1 MKRAV
6 LAAMLWAAAGAPALA
21 GDLDTVAGK
30 ALFERAWI
38 AAPASTDAADGLGPL
53 FNGKACNSC
62 HKEARAARFFELD
75 GRLVTRGLVVRL
87 ATPHGAPHPLLGQ
100 QLQDRAVPGLM
111 PEGEVLASLDGD
123 RLMVQI
129 KTLLDPLKDPFVYEP
144 RVAPS
149 LRGRGLLE
157 RIDERAVLALA
168 DPGDRDG
175 DGISGRAR
183 LIEGEDGVAR
193 LGRFGAKATAA
204 TLEAQTGDAASI
216 DLGLSSPYN
225 RSPYGDCTPAETDC
239 LRMVTGQSDNL
250 DGEEMSAEIVR
261 LIAAYVRSLPPP
273 KYPSDANAERLLAA
287 SGCTACH
294 HPNMPDSQG
303 NLLPVHTDLLL
314 HDLGAETAGKIGDDA
329 ATAAEWRTAPLI
341 DLDPMQ
347 GKRRYLHGG
356 EAATLDQAI
365 RLHGGEAAKARDLYL
380 GLTAAERATLLA
392 WLAKL

>member
-6 LAAMLWAAAGAPALA
+6 LVVLLLIAAGVPALA

-75 GRLVTRGLVVRL
+75 GRLVTRGLVVRV
-87 ATPHGAPHPLLGQ
+87 AAPDGTPHPVLGR

-111 PEGEVLASLDGD
+111 PEGEVQAHLEGD

-129 KTLLDPLKDPFVYEP
+129 KTLLDPLKDHFVYEP

-168 DPGDRDG
+168 DPNDRDG

-183 LIEGEDGVAR
+183 LITGEDGVER
-193 LGRFGAKATAA
+193 IGRFGAKATAA
-204 TLEAQTGDAASI
+204 TLEAQTADAASI

-225 RSPYGDCTPAETDC
+225 RSPFGDCTPAETDC
-239 LRMVTGQSDNL
+239 LRMATGRSDKL

-261 LIAAYVRSLPPP
+261 LISAYVRSLPPP
-273 KYPSDANAERLLAA
+273 KYTSGPQAEALLAS

-294 HPNMPDSQG
+294 HPNMPDGQG
-303 NLLPVHTDLLL
+303 NLLLVHTDLLL
-314 HDLGAETAGKIGDDA
+314 HDLGAETAGKIGDDTA
-329 ATAAEWRTAPLI
+329 SAAEWRTAPLI

-365 RLHGGEAAKARDLYL
+365 RLHGGEATKSRGLYL
-380 GLTAAERATLLA
+380 GLTPEEREELLA

>member
-6 LAAMLWAAAGAPALA
+6 LAAMILAMASAPALA

-87 ATPHGAPHPLLGQ
+87 ATPDGAPHPLLGQ

-111 PEGEVLASLDGD
+111 PEGEVLASLEGD
-123 RLMVQI
+123 RLMVRI

-183 LIEGEDGVAR
+183 LIDGEDGVAR

-225 RSPYGDCTPAETDC
+225 HSPYGDCTPAETDC
-239 LRMVTGQSDNL
+239 LRMVTGQSDKL
-250 DGEEMSAEIVR
+250 DGEEMAAEIGR
-261 LIAAYVRSLPPP
+261 LIAAYVRSLQPP
-273 KYPSDANAERLLAA
+273 K
-287 SGCTACH
+287 
-294 HPNMPDSQG
+294 
-303 NLLPVHTDLLL
+303 
-314 HDLGAETAGKIGDDA
+314 
-329 ATAAEWRTAPLI
+329 
-341 DLDPMQ
+341 
-347 GKRRYLHGG
+347 
-356 EAATLDQAI
+356 
-365 RLHGGEAAKARDLYL
+365 
-380 GLTAAERATLLA
+380 
-392 WLAKL
+392 

>member
-6 LAAMLWAAAGAPALA
+6 LVASLLAAAGAPALA
-21 GDLDTVAGK
+21 GDLDAVAGK

-75 GRLVTRGLVVRL
+75 GRLVTRGLVVRV
-87 ATPHGAPHPLLGQ
+87 ATPEGAPHPLLGQ

-111 PEGEVLASLDGD
+111 PEGEVLARLEGD

-129 KTLLDPLKDPFVYEP
+129 KTLLDPVKDPFVYEP

-168 DPGDRDG
+168 DPDDRDG

-183 LIEGEDGVAR
+183 LIKGEDGIEHI
-193 LGRFGAKATAA
+193 GRFGAKATAA
-204 TLEAQTGDAASI
+204 TLEAQTADAASI
-216 DLGLSSPYN
+216 DIGLSSPEKHL
-225 RSPYGDCTPAETDC
+225 PFGDCTPAETDC
-239 LRMVTGQSDNL
+239 LRMATGQSERL

-261 LIAAYVRSLPPP
+261 LIAAYVQSLPPP
-273 KYPSDANAERLLAA
+273 KYPSDPQAEMLLVG

-294 HPNMPDSQG
+294 HPSMPDGQG
-303 NLLPVHTDLLL
+303 NLLLVHTDLLL
-314 HDLGAETAGKIGDDA
+314 HDLGAETAGKIGDDV

-365 RLHGGEAAKARDLYL
+365 RLHGGEAAKSHALYL
-380 GLTAAERATLLA
+380 GLSAEERATLLA

>member
-1 MKRAV
+1 MRLSPAA
-6 LAAMLWAAAGAPALA
+6 LALLLYISSGAAA
-21 GDLDTVAGK
+21 DELDAVAGE
-30 ALFERAWI
+30 ALFERAWV

-87 ATPHGAPHPLLGQ
+87 ATPEGAPHPALGL

-111 PEGEVLASLDGD
+111 PEGEVFARLDRG
-123 RLMVQI
+123 RLIVEI
-129 KTLLDPLKDPFVYEP
+129 KTMLDSVKDPVVIEP
-144 RVAPS
+144 RAAPS

-157 RIDERAVLALA
+157 RVDERAVLALA
-168 DPGDRDG
+168 DPEDADG

-183 LIEGEDGVAR
+183 LIAGEDGKTR
-193 LGRFGAKATAA
+193 IGRFGAKATTA
-204 TLEAQTGDAASI
+204 TLEEQTADAAAI
-216 DLGLSSPYN
+216 DLGLSSPW
-225 RSPYGDCTPAETDC
+225 RPLPYGDCTARETDC
-239 LRMVTGQSDNL
+239 LRMATGRSENL
-250 DGEEMSAEIVR
+250 DGEEMSADIVR
-261 LIAAYVRSLPPP
+261 LIAIYVRSLKPPR
-273 KYPSDANAERLLAA
+273 YPADPEAEALLAK

-294 HPNMPDSQG
+294 HPNMPDGQG
-303 NLLPVHTDLLL
+303 NLLLIHTDLLL
-314 HDLGAETAGKIGDDA
+314 HDLGAGSAGKIGDDV
-329 ATAAEWRTAPLI
+329 ATASEWRTAPLL

-356 EAATLDQAI
+356 EAADLDQAI

-380 GLTAAERATLLA
+380 GLTAAEREKLLA

>member
-1 MKRAV
+1 MKRAILV
-6 LAAMLWAAAGAPALA
+6 VSLLLASGAPACA
-21 GDLDTVAGK
+21 GDLDAIAGK

-75 GRLVTRGLVVRL
+75 GRLVMRGLVVRV
-87 ATPHGAPHPLLGQ
+87 ATPEGAPHPVLGQ

-111 PEGEVLASLDGD
+111 PEGEVLAHLEGD

-129 KTLLDPLKDPFVYEP
+129 KTILDPVKDPFVYEP

-157 RIDERAVLALA
+157 RIDESAVLALA
-168 DPGDRDG
+168 DPDDADG

-183 LIEGEDGVAR
+183 LIIGEDGIEHI
-193 LGRFGAKATAA
+193 GRFGAKATAA
-204 TLEAQTGDAASI
+204 TLEAQTADAASI
-216 DLGLSSPYN
+216 DLGLSSPFK

-239 LRMVTGQSDNL
+239 LRMVTGRSDKL

-273 KYPSDANAERLLAA
+273 NYPSDAEAERLLAA

-294 HPNMPDSQG
+294 HPNMPDAQG
-303 NLLPVHTDLLL
+303 NLLLVHTDLLL
-314 HDLGAETAGKIGDDA
+314 HDLGAETAGKIGDDTA
-329 ATAAEWRTAPLI
+329 AAAEWRTAPLI

-365 RLHGGEAAKARDLYL
+365 RLHGGEAAKARALYI
-380 GLTAAERATLLA
+380 GLTAEERATLLA

>member
-6 LAAMLWAAAGAPALA
+6 LMVSLMAAAGVPALA

-53 FNGKACNSC
+53 FNGKACSSC

-75 GRLVTRGLVVRL
+75 GRLVTRGLVVRV
-87 ATPHGAPHPLLGQ
+87 ATPEGAPHPLLGE

-111 PEGEVLASLDGD
+111 PEGEVLAHLDD
-123 RLMVQI
+123 DKLMVRI
-129 KTLLDPLKDPFVYEP
+129 KTLLDPVKDPFVYEP

-157 RIDERAVLALA
+157 RIDERAILALA
-168 DPGDRDG
+168 DPDDSDG

-183 LIEGEDGVAR
+183 LITGEDGVER
-193 LGRFGAKATAA
+193 IGRFGAKATAA
-204 TLEAQTGDAASI
+204 TLEVQTADAASI

-225 RSPYGDCTPAETDC
+225 RSPFGDCTPAETDC
-239 LRMVTGQSDNL
+239 LRMATGRSDKL

-261 LIAAYVRSLPPP
+261 LIAAFVRSLPPP
-273 KYPSDANAERLLAA
+273 KFPSDAEAERLLAA

-303 NLLPVHTDLLL
+303 NLLSVHTDLLL

-365 RLHGGEAAKARDLYL
+365 RLHGGEAAKARGLYL
-380 GLTAAERATLLA
+380 GLTAEERASLLA

>member
-1 MKRAV
+1 MKLSPAA
-6 LAAMLWAAAGAPALA
+6 LALLLCIPSAAAA
-21 GDLDTVAGK
+21 DELDAVAGE
-30 ALFERAWI
+30 ALFERNWV

-87 ATPHGAPHPLLGQ
+87 ATPAGAPHPALGI
-100 QLQDRAVPGLM
+100 QLQDRAVPGLV
-111 PEGEVLASLDGD
+111 PEGEIFARLDRG
-123 RLMVQI
+123 RLMVEI
-129 KTLLDPLKDPFVYEP
+129 KTMLDPADDPVVFEP

-157 RIDERAVLALA
+157 RVDERAVLALA
-168 DPGDRDG
+168 DPEDADG

-183 LIEGEDGVAR
+183 QITGADGVTR
-193 LGRFGAKATAA
+193 VGRFGAKATTA
-204 TLEAQTGDAASI
+204 TLEEQTADAAAV
-216 DLGLSSPYN
+216 DLGLSSPL
-225 RSPYGDCTPAETDC
+225 RPLPHGDCTAKEADC
-239 LRMVTGQSDNL
+239 LRMATGRSENL

-261 LIAAYVRSLPPP
+261 LIASYVRSLKPPR
-273 KYPSDANAERLLAA
+273 YPADPEAEALLANN
-287 SGCTACH
+287 GCTACH
-294 HPNMPDSQG
+294 HPNMPDGRG
-303 NLLPVHTDLLL
+303 NLLLVHTDLLL
-314 HDLGAETAGKIGDDA
+314 HDLGAESAGKIGDDF
-329 ATAAEWRTAPLI
+329 ATAREWRTAPLL

-356 EAATLDQAI
+356 EAATLDEAI

-380 GLTAAERATLLA
+380 GLTAAEREKLLS

>member
-1 MKRAV
+1 MKRAILV
-6 LAAMLWAAAGAPALA
+6 VSLLLASGAPACA
-21 GDLDTVAGK
+21 GDLDAIAGK

-75 GRLVTRGLVVRL
+75 GRLVMRGLVVRV
-87 ATPHGAPHPLLGQ
+87 ATPEGAPHPVLGQ

-111 PEGEVLASLDGD
+111 PEGEVLAHLEGD

-129 KTLLDPLKDPFVYEP
+129 KTLLDPVKDPFVYEP

-157 RIDERAVLALA
+157 RIDESAVLALA
-168 DPGDRDG
+168 DPDDA
-175 DGISGRAR
+175 DDNGISGRAR
-183 LIEGEDGVAR
+183 LIMGEDGIEHI
-193 LGRFGAKATAA
+193 GRFGAKATAA
-204 TLEAQTGDAASI
+204 TLEAQTADAASI
-216 DLGLSSPYN
+216 DLGLSSPFK

-239 LRMVTGQSDNL
+239 LRMVTGQSDKL

-273 KYPSDANAERLLAA
+273 NYPSDAEAERLLAA

-294 HPNMPDSQG
+294 HPNMPDAQG
-303 NLLPVHTDLLL
+303 NLLLVHTDLLL
-314 HDLGAETAGKIGDDA
+314 HDLGAETAGKIGDDTA
-329 ATAAEWRTAPLI
+329 AAAEWRTAPLI

-365 RLHGGEAAKARDLYL
+365 RLHGGEAAKARALYI
-380 GLTAAERATLLA
+380 GLTAEERATLLA